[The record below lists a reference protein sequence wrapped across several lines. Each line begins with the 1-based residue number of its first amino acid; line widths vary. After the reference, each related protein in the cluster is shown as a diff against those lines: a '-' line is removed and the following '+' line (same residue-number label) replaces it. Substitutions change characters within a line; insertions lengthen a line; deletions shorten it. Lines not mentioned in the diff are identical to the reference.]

1 MSDNKKVG
9 ENSSSEV
16 VNQFRSCRDVS
27 DIVPLYTPRAL
38 YLKPL
43 AKVNVSVNLPQL
55 KTPGK
60 TISTWEVMEKIRTLI
75 LPDEFASLK
84 VAKSTLE
91 FIRLEGDLRDRCRLQ
106 RVLARL
112 DSQRLNLAGFPNV
125 LKIRAAEA
133 KDDFPTRH
141 SWDSYFRD
149 AKHMNELKPGERPD
163 TIHISGLPV
172 KWFTEDGGNIPNE
185 SLINKI
191 FKKWGPLRRVDVPAS
206 DRYRPRMR
214 LGTNIHKFSYEDG
227 IFFDAYIQY
236 IEYMDFVRAMD
247 ALRGMKLLKKEGQNA
262 LTAVIKVD
270 FDKTKHMSD
279 SSVAH
284 REFERK
290 RLIAQDNLAVEKLR
304 RKEEVEEKRR
314 EEQKKKEEADL
325 AAKASRRQKR
335 EEKRKRKAL
344 TIFRKQ
350 EEDKVSMK
358 IAREEQ
364 KLIKAQ
370 RQLESIRLLDELFD
384 RIKIKVEKNEIKLDQ
399 ISNSDIKKDDKK
411 NEKINETGAK
421 SESGDEKKN
430 KKMKKLKKKKIKKE
444 KKKKRKHKKDKESGS
459 GSETDGT
466 DVEGTKKK
474 IKSVL
479 TKAITYPPANTGP
492 VVPTAPTL
500 PYPPIYPRFPQ
511 HWYYE
516 ATLPMMYPPLTRG
529 NGRGSSRFLRG
540 RNRGFLPWR
549 GGGNAHTLRTFNP
562 HLYNEQYYKYFAHL
576 AGQDYH
582 DFESDYER
590 SSRSR
595 SRKRSVTRSKS
606 RSKSRSTTRS
616 RSRSRSRS
624 KSHTKSRST
633 TRSKSKS
640 RTKSRGRSR
649 SRKRTRSKSRSHSRK
664 RNRRSKSRSKSPSR
678 TRSRSRRSRSRKKFR
693 SRTRSRSRSSA
704 SRNRYNRRRRNVR
717 SPSRVKITRAK
728 SRTIS
733 PKRRSRSST
742 WSMPK
747 SLDRRSCSW
756 SKTIDNTN
764 STGDIQESK
773 EKENKSQDTAN
784 KEESR
789 SSHTVT
795 SEK

>member
-1 MSDNKKVG
+1 
-9 ENSSSEV
+9 
-16 VNQFRSCRDVS
+16 
-27 DIVPLYTPRAL
+27 
-38 YLKPL
+38 
-43 AKVNVSVNLPQL
+43 
-55 KTPGK
+55 
-60 TISTWEVMEKIRTLI
+60 MEKIRTLI

-172 KWFTEDGGNIPNE
+172 KWFTEDGGNVPSE
-185 SLINKI
+185 SLITKI
-191 FKKWGPLRRVDVPAS
+191 FKKWGPLRRVDVPAA

-214 LGTNIHKFSYEDG
+214 LGTNINKFSYEDG

-247 ALRGMKLLKKEGQNA
+247 ALRGMKLLKKDGQNA

-290 RLIAQDNLAVEKLR
+290 RLIALDNLAVEKLR

-314 EEQKKKEEADL
+314 EEQKKKEEADM

-384 RIKIKVEKNEIKLDQ
+384 RIKLKVEKNEIKLDQ
-399 ISNSDIKKDDKK
+399 ITNSDVKKDDKK
-411 NEKINETGAK
+411 NEKVVETGNK
-421 SESGDEKKN
+421 SESGDDKKN
-430 KKMKKLKKKKIKKE
+430 KKIKKLKKKKIKKE
-444 KKKKRKHKKDKESGS
+444 KKKKRKHKKDKGSGS
-459 GSETDGT
+459 GTESDDTDA
-466 DVEGTKKK
+466 EGTKKK

-479 TKAITYPPANTGP
+479 TKTVTHPPANTDS
-492 VVPTAPTL
+492 VPADPAL

-529 NGRGSSRFLRG
+529 SNRGSSRFFRG
-540 RNRGFLPWR
+540 RNRGFPWR
-549 GGGNAHTLRTFNP
+549 GGGNAHSLRTFNP

-582 DFESDYER
+582 EFESDYER
-590 SSRSR
+590 SSRSH
-595 SRKRSVTRSKS
+595 SRKRSVTK
-606 RSKSRSTTRS
+606 
-616 RSRSRSRS
+616 SRSRS
-624 KSHTKSRST
+624 K
-633 TRSKSKS
+633 TRSRSKS
-640 RTKSRGRSR
+640 RTKSRGRSKSR
-649 SRKRTRSKSRSHSRK
+649 SRRRSRSKSRSHSR
-664 RNRRSKSRSKSPSR
+664 RRSRRSKSRSPSR

-693 SRTRSRSRSSA
+693 SRSRSRSRST
-704 SRNRYNRRRRNVR
+704 SRNRYNRRRRNIR
-717 SPSRVKITRAK
+717 SPSRVKVTRAK
-728 SRTIS
+728 SRSMS

-747 SLDRRSCSW
+747 SPNRRSCSW
-756 SKTIDNTN
+756 SKTIDNCN
-764 STGDIQESK
+764 STVDTQKSK
-773 EKENKSQDTAN
+773 VDKNNDKNKETTD
-784 KEESR
+784 KEES
-789 SSHTVT
+789 TTTQTAT
-795 SEK
+795 SDQKVA

>member
-1 MSDNKKVG
+1 MNDNKKVG

-172 KWFTEDGGNIPNE
+172 KWFTEDGGTVPSE
-185 SLINKI
+185 LLISKI
-191 FKKWGPLRRVDVPAS
+191 FKKWGPLRRVDVPAA

-214 LGTNIHKFSYEDG
+214 LGTNMHKFSYEDG

-304 RKEEVEEKRR
+304 RKEEVEEKRK
-314 EEQKKKEEADL
+314 EEQKKKEEAEM

-399 ISNSDIKKDDKK
+399 ITNSDVKKDDKK
-411 NEKINETGAK
+411 NEKVTETGNK
-421 SESGDEKKN
+421 SESGDDKKN
-430 KKMKKLKKKKIKKE
+430 KKIKKMKKKKIKKE
-444 KKKKRKHKKDKESGS
+444 KKKKKKHKKDKESES
-459 GSETDGT
+459 GSETDET
-466 DVEGTKKK
+466 EGEGVKKK

-479 TKAITYPPANTGP
+479 TKIVTHPPANTGAL
-492 VVPTAPTL
+492 VPADSAL
-500 PYPPIYPRFPQ
+500 PYPPIYSRFPQ

-529 NGRGSSRFLRG
+529 NGRGNGRFARG
-540 RNRGFLPWR
+540 RNRGFPWR
-549 GGGNAHTLRTFNP
+549 GGGNAHAMRTFNP

-595 SRKRSVTRSKS
+595 SRKRSVTKS
-606 RSKSRSTTRS
+606 RSKSRSRS
-616 RSRSRSRS
+616 KARSRS
-624 KSHTKSRST
+624 KSRGRSKSRSRR
-633 TRSKSKS
+633 RS
-640 RTKSRGRSR
+640 
-649 SRKRTRSKSRSHSRK
+649 RSKSRSHSRK
-664 RNRRSKSRSKSPSR
+664 RGRRSKSKSRSSSRTR
-678 TRSRSRRSRSRKKFR
+678 TRSRSRRSRSRKKFK
-693 SRTRSRSRSSA
+693 SRSRSRSRST
-704 SRNRYNRRRRNVR
+704 SRNRYNRRRRNIR

-728 SRTIS
+728 SRSVS

-747 SLDRRSCSW
+747 SPDTRRSCSW
-756 SKTIDNTN
+756 SKTIDGSNPTVD
-764 STGDIQESK
+764 TQKSK
-773 EKENKSQDTAN
+773 EKDSKDQEKTDKEKS
-784 KEESR
+784 ES
-789 SSHTVT
+789 SSHTTTTTADRKVA
-795 SEK
+795 

>member
-172 KWFTEDGGNIPNE
+172 KWFTEDGGTVPSE
-185 SLINKI
+185 SLISKI
-191 FKKWGPLRRVDVPAS
+191 FKKWGPLRRIDVPAA
-206 DRYRPRMR
+206 DRYRPKMR
-214 LGTNIHKFSYEDG
+214 LGTNMNKFSYEDG

-247 ALRGMKLLKKEGQNA
+247 ALRGMKLLKKDGQNA

-314 EEQKKKEEADL
+314 EEQKKKEEAEVT
-325 AAKASRRQKR
+325 AKASRRQKR

-399 ISNSDIKKDDKK
+399 ISSSDIKKDDKK
-411 NEKINETGAK
+411 NEKVTETGNK
-421 SESGDEKKN
+421 SESGDDKKN
-430 KKMKKLKKKKIKKE
+430 KKIKKLKKKKIKKE
-444 KKKKRKHKKDKESGS
+444 KKKKRKHKKEKGSDSGT
-459 GSETDGT
+459 ETGDT
-466 DVEGTKKK
+466 DAEGTKKK

-479 TKAITYPPANTGP
+479 TKTVTHPPANTGP
-492 VVPTAPTL
+492 VPADPAL
-500 PYPPIYPRFPQ
+500 PYPPMYPRFPQ

-529 NGRGSSRFLRG
+529 SGRGSTRFSRG
-540 RNRGFLPWR
+540 RNRGFPWR
-549 GGGNAHTLRTFNP
+549 GGGNAHTMRTFNP

-590 SSRSR
+590 SSR
-595 SRKRSVTRSKS
+595 
-606 RSKSRSTTRS
+606 
-616 RSRSRSRS
+616 
-624 KSHTKSRST
+624 
-633 TRSKSKS
+633 
-640 RTKSRGRSR
+640 
-649 SRKRTRSKSRSHSRK
+649 
-664 RNRRSKSRSKSPSR
+664 
-678 TRSRSRRSRSRKKFR
+678 
-693 SRTRSRSRSSA
+693 
-704 SRNRYNRRRRNVR
+704 RRRNIR

-728 SRTIS
+728 SRSMS

-747 SLDRRSCSW
+747 TPDRRSCSW
-756 SKTIDNTN
+756 SKTIDSSNPAVDTPKL
-764 STGDIQESK
+764 K
-773 EKENKSQDTAN
+773 EKDGKDQEAVD
-784 KEESR
+784 KEEPQT
-789 SSHTVT
+789 SHAATPDPKVA
-795 SEK
+795 